1 MATKG
6 STIPEKIARWK
17 VIATGLKPL
26 LGDMPHLTDL
36 HGQLEKI
43 ITQSE
48 ELDAR
53 SEALKAESREVN
65 KNRVTLAKSGDD
77 LRKRL
82 AASLKTSYGFESEKL
97 IEFGVQPTRPR
108 SRDKKPR
115 ARKNPAALEPAMQ
128 TKPETPAS

>member
-1 MATKG
+1 
-6 STIPEKIARWK
+6 
-17 VIATGLKPL
+17 
-26 LGDMPHLTDL
+26 MPHLADL
-36 HGQLEKI
+36 HGQLEKV

-65 KNRVTLAKSGDD
+65 KTRVTLAKTGDD

-82 AASLKTSYGFESEKL
+82 AASLKTSYGFGSEKL

-115 ARKNPAALEPAMQ
+115 ARRNPAAPEPASQ
-128 TKPETPAS
+128 AKPETLTS

>member
-26 LGDMPHLTDL
+26 LGDMPHVADL
-36 HGQLEKI
+36 HAQLEKV

-53 SEALKAESREVN
+53 SEALKAESREVT
-65 KNRVTLAKSGDD
+65 KTRVTLAKTGDD

-82 AASLKTSYGFESEKL
+82 GAALQTSYGFASEKL
-97 IEFGVQPTRPR
+97 LEFGLKPRRPR
-108 SRDKKPR
+108 GRDKKPR
-115 ARKNPAALEPAMQ
+115 TPQPP
-128 TKPETPAS
+128 PEGGTGEAKA

>member
-26 LGDMPHLTDL
+26 LGDMPHLADL

-43 ITQSE
+43 IAQSE
-48 ELDAR
+48 ELDSR

-65 KNRVTLAKSGDD
+65 KNRAGLAKSGDD

-82 AASLKTSYGFESEKL
+82 AASLKTAYGFGSEKL
-97 IEFGVQPTRPR
+97 IEFGVKPTRPR
-108 SRDKKPR
+108 TRDKKPR
-115 ARKNPAALEPAMQ
+115 ARRDPANPEPQ
-128 TKPETPAS
+128 TKSEALTS